1 MATYGDEIQAAT
13 AAQIKAEIAAI
24 DWKQTDLAEKS
35 GIPTSTL
42 GRYLKGERDIPF
54 PAFVNIAAALGMTYV
69 ELATRAQ
76 RRLDGKD
83 AR

>member
-1 MATYGDEIQAAT
+1 MATYGEKIQAAI

-24 DWKQTDLAEKS
+24 DWKQVDLAREAN
-35 GIPTSTL
+35 IPTSTL

-54 PAFVNIAAALGMTYV
+54 PAFVDIAAALQMSYI
-69 ELATRAQ
+69 ELSSRAQ

-83 AR
+83 AS